1 MENISQDSLFK
12 SENTWIKDI
21 PKQDISEYEKNM
33 LKGTKNALEL
43 LEEEKTEEEKTEE
56 EIKRDKM
63 KEVIT
68 MLKVISLNRMN
79 LNPLYNTTQ
88 LSHIKRKE
96 FLDIMNSLVID
107 YNEGKKDDIQTEFNT
122 VCIEKLFTNNIDYS
136 QFPVYKN

>member
-1 MENISQDSLFK
+1 MENISQDSLYK

-21 PKQDISEYEKNM
+21 PKQEISDYEKEM
-33 LKGTKNALEL
+33 LKGTKSALEL
-43 LEEEKTEEEKTEE
+43 LEEEKTEE

-63 KEVIT
+63 KETIT

-88 LSHIKRKE
+88 LSPEKRKE
-96 FLDIMNSLVID
+96 FLNIMNSLVND
-107 YNEGKKDDIQTEFNT
+107 YNEGKKEDIQTEFNT

>member
-1 MENISQDSLFK
+1 ME
-12 SENTWIKDI
+12 TIKDCVEPTHKWI
-21 PKQDISEYEKNM
+21 DVTEVKEITDYEKDM
-33 LKGTKNALEL
+33 LKGTKSPEEL
-43 LEEEKTEEEKTEE
+43 IQEEKSEE

-68 MLKVISLNRMN
+68 MLKVVSLNRMD
-79 LNPLYNTTQ
+79 LSPLYNTTN

-96 FLDIMNSLVID
+96 FLNIMNTLVND
-107 YNEGKKDDIQTEFNT
+107 YNDGKEDDIRTEFNT

>member
-21 PKQDISEYEKNM
+21 PKQEISEYEKKM
-33 LKGTKNALEL
+33 LVGTKSALEL
-43 LEEEKTEEEKTEE
+43 LEEEKTEE

-63 KEVIT
+63 KETIT

-88 LSHIKRKE
+88 LSHEKRKE
-96 FLDIMNSLVID
+96 FLNIMNSLVND
-107 YNEGKKDDIQTEFNT
+107 YNDGKKDDIATEFNT

>member
-1 MENISQDSLFK
+1 MENISQESIFK

-21 PKQDISEYEKNM
+21 PKQDITEYEKEM
-33 LKGTKNALEL
+33 LKGTKSPMEIL
-43 LEEEKTEEEKTEE
+43 EEEKTEE
-56 EIKRDKM
+56 EIKRDRM

-79 LNPLYNTTQ
+79 LNPLFNTTQ
-88 LSHIKRKE
+88 LSSLKRKE
-96 FLDIMNSLVID
+96 FLEIMNSLVNEF
-107 YNEGKKDDIQTEFNT
+107 NEGKEEDIRTEFNT